1 MAMGRIEHLTEVDL
15 TQALRCVE
23 YRLPKAAGL
32 KPTGMRLA
40 LGVRYGL
47 VGAAAVCHLL
57 SDAESGEERALLRSA
72 CRWPKMVED
81 HARKDALHRIGLPPE
96 PESAA
101 QIADWARKTMS
112 AALAARESML
122 PVVEN
127 FREAINVIT
136 AAHRREI
143 FEGWNLLARRKAD
156 RIFRLASASSVM
168 FAHAFFERRGY
179 GLEEVPE
186 IALLG
191 E

>member
-1 MAMGRIEHLTEVDL
+1 MRRIEYLTEVDF

-23 YRLPKAAGL
+23 YRLPRSAGL

-57 SDAESGEERALLRSA
+57 SDAEYGEENTILRSA
-72 CRWPKMVED
+72 SRWPKMVEE
-81 HARKDALHRIGLPPE
+81 HARMDGLHRMGLPPE

-101 QIADWARKTMS
+101 QVAEWARQTLR
-112 AALAARESML
+112 AALAARETML
-122 PVVEN
+122 PILEN
-127 FREAINVIT
+127 FRDAAEAAISE
-136 AAHRREI
+136 HRKEI
-143 FEGWNLLARRKAD
+143 LDGWNILAWRKAD
-156 RIFRLASASSVM
+156 RIFRLSCATSVA
-168 FAHAFFERRGY
+168 FAHGFFERRGY
-179 GLEEVPE
+179 GIEEVPE